1 MNTKHPAN
9 WLRWVALAIMA
20 IYAAFWALFGAGEIM
35 AGDWS
40 GIIHFGPV
48 VLILG
53 LTFLCWKRPMSGGIV
68 TFLAGIA
75 LSLRFFTN
83 MTRPEDKVSAA
94 LIIGGPFVLAGIL
107 FILYALLSRPKG
119 SEDLTDL

>member
-1 MNTKHPAN
+1 VNTKHPAS

-20 IYAAFWALFGAGEIM
+20 IYAAFWTLFGAGEIM

-53 LTFLCWKRPMSGGIV
+53 LMFLCLKRPMSGGIV
-68 TFLAGIA
+68 TLLAGIA
-75 LSLRFFTN
+75 LSLRFFSS
-83 MTRPEDKVSAA
+83 MTRPEDKTSAA
-94 LIIGGPFVLAGIL
+94 LIIGGPFILAGIL
-107 FILYALLSRPKG
+107 FIIYALLSRPKR
-119 SEDLTDL
+119 SEYSADL